1 MKPENRTIRA
11 LKKQLASAS
20 PEEAEAIIRVIASLN
35 EVLFNVGRPAA
46 LKKSQGA
53 LAREVKN
60 LAEVKKKKPK
70 K

>member
-35 EVLFNVGRPAA
+35 EVLFNVGKPAA
-46 LKKSQGA
+46 LKKSQAA
-53 LAREVKN
+53 LAE
-60 LAEVKKKKPK
+60 EVKKLAKVKSKK
-70 K
+70 